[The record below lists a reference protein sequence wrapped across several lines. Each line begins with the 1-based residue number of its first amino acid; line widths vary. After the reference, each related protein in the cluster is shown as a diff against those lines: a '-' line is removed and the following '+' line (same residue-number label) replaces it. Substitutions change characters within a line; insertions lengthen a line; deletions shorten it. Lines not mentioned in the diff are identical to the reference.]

1 MLFWVAVLEGGHHRA
16 QQERAGMEGL
26 TPTQQRDEEQDNLMG
41 GPGPTQ
47 RSGSGGGATG
57 SVEDN
62 KNEGIVHRNTL
73 ANPSAS
79 SRSVHFPEVE

>member
-1 MLFWVAVLEGGHHRA
+1 MLFWVAVLEGEHHRA
-16 QQERAGMEGL
+16 QQERAGRL
-26 TPTQQRDEEQDNLMG
+26 TPTQQRDEEQDNLVG

-73 ANPSAS
+73 ANLSAS
-79 SRSVHFPEVE
+79 SRSVHFPEIE